1 MENTAANK
9 RSITRILIPVLLV
22 GTISFFAWRWY
33 DHTLHYEVTD
43 NAQIETHTSP
53 VLARTAG
60 YLKEVLVKDYTE
72 VKAGDTLAILDDAE
86 QRIAVQQAEADL
98 AAAEAD
104 RENARAA
111 LATAQTELKNA
122 RIGVDNAGLNV
133 KAVASNAEVIA
144 VRRDKAFSDWQRDQ
158 KLIAEKAITPKQ
170 LEDSKA
176 RYDEQVKAYEAA
188 IDQQNFAQGSI
199 TSGQGQLSKV
209 QSQLSSLSA
218 QLKRTEAA
226 IATRQSQL
234 DQARLRLTYTRICA
248 PIAGRIGR
256 KNMEPGQYIQPGQNI
271 CTVINDSEYWIIAN
285 FKETQL
291 EKMSEGQPV
300 DIKLDAYPNQKITG
314 KIESMSEAT
323 GAKFALLPPDNASG
337 NFIKVTQRV
346 PVKIALDNP
355 SEIKNLLR
363 AGLSAEVEVRVKN

>member
-33 DHTLHYEVTD
+33 DHSQHYEVTD

-170 LEDSKA
+170 LEDTKS

-188 IDQQNFAQGSI
+188 IDQQNFAKGSI
-199 TSGQGQLSKV
+199 TSGEGQLSKV

-300 DIKLDAYPNQKITG
+300 DIKLDAYPDQKITG